1 MTPNAFHLL
10 LAALAMVVLTFAVGL
25 RMLYSRVQEMRQ
37 KRLHP
42 QKAATSKTMAANLE
56 NVQAADNFRNLFE
69 TPVLFY
75 ALVACAV
82 AAAYVPSWLLIGA
95 WCYFGLRVGHS
106 IVHCTYNN
114 VLHRLAVFAIVLCC
128 CWSVDRL
135 CLTLSEQGFAVS
147 VGEDAFGCSLRSL
160 AE

>member
-1 MTPNAFHLL
+1 MTPNTYNLL

-56 NVQAADNFRNLFE
+56 DIQAADNYRNLFE

-82 AAAYVPSWLLIGA
+82 AAAYAPPWLVIGA
-95 WCYFGLRVGHS
+95 WCYFGLRVVHT
-106 IVHCTYNN
+106 IIHCTYNN
-114 VLHRLAVFAIVLCC
+114 VMHRLAAFAIGFVLLVGL
-128 CWSVDRL
+128 WIAFV
-135 CLTLSEQGFAVS
+135 LTLPNRV
-147 VGEDAFGCSLRSL
+147 LL
-160 AE
+160 

>member
-1 MTPNAFHLL
+1 MTPNAFNLL

-25 RMLYSRVQEMRQ
+25 RMLYCRVQEMRE

-56 NVQAADNFRNLFE
+56 NIQAADNYRNLFE

-82 AAAYVPSWLLIGA
+82 AAAYAPPWLVIGA
-95 WCYFGLRVGHS
+95 WCYFGLRVVHT
-106 IVHCTYNN
+106 IIHCTYNN
-114 VLHRLAVFAIVLCC
+114 VMHRLAAFAIGFVLLVGL
-128 CWSVDRL
+128 WIAFV
-135 CLTLSEQGFAVS
+135 LTLPNRV
-147 VGEDAFGCSLRSL
+147 LL
-160 AE
+160 

>member
-1 MTPNAFHLL
+1 MTPNAFNLL

-56 NVQAADNFRNLFE
+56 NIQAADNYRNLFE

-82 AAAYVPSWLLIGA
+82 AAAYAPPWLVIGA
-95 WCYFGLRVGHS
+95 WCYFGLRVVHT
-106 IVHCTYNN
+106 IIHCTYNN
-114 VLHRLAVFAIVLCC
+114 VMHRLAAFAIGFVLLVGL
-128 CWSVDRL
+128 WIAFV
-135 CLTLSEQGFAVS
+135 LTLPNRV
-147 VGEDAFGCSLRSL
+147 LL
-160 AE
+160 

>member
-1 MTPNAFHLL
+1 MTPNAFNLL

-25 RMLYSRVQEMRQ
+25 RMLYSRVQEMRE

-56 NVQAADNFRNLFE
+56 NIQAADNYRNLFE

-82 AAAYVPSWLLIGA
+82 AAAYAPPWLVIGA
-95 WCYFGLRVGHS
+95 WCYFGLRVVHT
-106 IVHCTYNN
+106 ITHCTYNN
-114 VLHRLAVFAIVLCC
+114 VMHRLAAFAIGFVLLVGL
-128 CWSVDRL
+128 WIAFV
-135 CLTLSEQGFAVS
+135 LTLPNRV
-147 VGEDAFGCSLRSL
+147 LL
-160 AE
+160 

>member
-56 NVQAADNFRNLFE
+56 DIQAADNYRNLFE

-82 AAAYVPSWLLIGA
+82 AAAYAPPWLVIGA
-95 WCYFGLRVGHS
+95 WCYFGLRVVHT
-106 IVHCTYNN
+106 IIHCTYNN
-114 VLHRLAVFAIVLCC
+114 VMHRLAAFAIGFVLLVGL
-128 CWSVDRL
+128 WIAFV
-135 CLTLSEQGFAVS
+135 LTLPNRV
-147 VGEDAFGCSLRSL
+147 LL
-160 AE
+160 

>member
-1 MTPNAFHLL
+1 MTPNAFNLL

-25 RMLYSRVQEMRQ
+25 RMLYSRVQEMRE

-56 NVQAADNFRNLFE
+56 NIQAADNYRNLFE

-82 AAAYVPSWLLIGA
+82 AAAYAPPWLVIGA
-95 WCYFGLRVGHS
+95 WCYFGLRVVHT
-106 IVHCTYNN
+106 IIHCTYNN
-114 VLHRLAVFAIVLCC
+114 VMHRLAAFAIGFVL
-128 CWSVDRL
+128 L
-135 CLTLSEQGFAVS
+135 
-147 VGEDAFGCSLRSL
+147 VGLWIAFVL
-160 AE
+160 ALPNRVLL